1 MVDNVSMFTEI
12 GLEPSETSYFSTP
25 ESGLDMRL
33 FTGHQLR
40 PAVRNGIKRILFEYL
55 VKRFN
60 QPERWT
66 KVWLAGSGI
75 SYQWSATRDP
85 GDLDCL
91 VGIEYPIFRQY
102 NNEYAGL
109 SNIEIAQ
116 MFNEDFNLDIMPN
129 TKNWNG
135 FELTYYVNP
144 QTDIRML
151 NPYAA
156 YSLDTDSWVVEPE
169 ATPHIPFTRAWEQKA
184 QRDYDTAVEMLNRY
198 TQALQEIESAINPAH
213 RINAERKLKL
223 VVEQAVAFY
232 DDIHGGRKQ
241 AFSQTGSG
249 YYDYN
254 NYRWQAGKKSG
265 TVHALKAIKQYADER
280 KKERDIS
287 TYGIELPNVKTLIRR
302 AATK

>member
-1 MVDNVSMFTEI
+1 MFTEI

-129 TKNWNG
+129 TKNWNDPSS
-135 FELTYYVNP
+135 LIDVNYNGIYFT
-144 QTDIRML
+144 QNNSDYGYHQWR
-151 NPYAA
+151 
-156 YSLDTDSWVVEPE
+156 LD
-169 ATPHIPFTRAWEQKA
+169 R
-184 QRDYDTAVEMLNRY
+184 N
-198 TQALQEIESAINPAH
+198 
-213 RINAERKLKL
+213 
-223 VVEQAVAFY
+223 
-232 DDIHGGRKQ
+232 
-241 AFSQTGSG
+241 
-249 YYDYN
+249 
-254 NYRWQAGKKSG
+254 G
-265 TVHALKAIKQYADER
+265 TLYGPGD
-280 KKERDIS
+280 S
-287 TYGIELPNVKTLIRR
+287 TYLKPNYLGFVSGSVK
-302 AATK
+302 AVKA